1 MRWTV
6 ETLNALV
13 DDEIEELP
21 TGLRAKLL
29 RLMGAVQSHGL
40 DQMREPQVKHLDGKL
55 WEMRVSAAE
64 GIARGLYVTVTGRR
78 VVVLH
83 VFEKKT
89 QTTPQRAI
97 KLALARMKE
106 VK

>member
-40 DQMREPQVKHLDGKL
+40 DQMREPQVKHMDGKL
-55 WEMRVSAAE
+55 W
-64 GIARGLYVTVTGRR
+64 
-78 VVVLH
+78 
-83 VFEKKT
+83 
-89 QTTPQRAI
+89 PQRAI

>member
-1 MRWTV
+1 MRWLV

-21 TGLRAKLL
+21 AGLRAKLL
-29 RLMGAVQSHGL
+29 RLMGIVQSYGL
-40 DQMREPQVKHLDGKL
+40 EQMHEPHVKHLDGKL
-55 WEMRVSAAE
+55 WEMRVSAPE

-83 VFEKKT
+83 VFEKKS
-89 QTTPQRAI
+89 QKTPGRAI